1 MWQLS
6 MGLVG
11 LVASGAWFVSFQRAT
26 MFPRHLVARAGAP
39 PPADAAVVTLDT
51 GEEQIEAWLL
61 PPRGGGT
68 GPSPLLL
75 FAHGNAELID
85 HWPGAFED
93 PRRWGLAVLLVEYPG
108 YGRSTGRPSERSVAR
123 AMAAAFDWAATRP
136 EIDARRVVGY
146 GRSVGGAA
154 IGLLARDRAL
164 AALVLESTFT
174 SAPAMARRIGVPGF
188 LIRDRFDTLAALG
201 RFAGPILLL
210 HGTRDTIV
218 PTEES
223 RALAAAN
230 PRAELHL
237 LACGHNDCPRPWF
250 QLQNF
255 LRANGILGTVA
266 EERPVPASGHEAGA
280 GPGSS

>member
-1 MWQLS
+1 MWQIS

-26 MFPRHLVARAGAP
+26 MFPRHRVARAGPP
-39 PPADAAVVTLDT
+39 PPADAVVVPLEI
-51 GEEQIEAWLL
+51 GEEQVEAWLL
-61 PPRGGGT
+61 PALGGEA
-68 GPSPLLL
+68 GPAPLLL

-85 HWPGAFED
+85 FWPAAFEE

-108 YGRSTGRPSERSVAR
+108 YGRSKGSPSERSTAR
-123 AMAAAFDWAATRP
+123 AMAAAHDWVAARP
-136 EIDARRVVGY
+136 EVDARRIVGY

-154 IGLLARDRAL
+154 IGLLARDRGL

-174 SAPAMARRIGVPGF
+174 SAPAMARRLGVPGF
-188 LIRDRFDTLAALG
+188 LIRDRFDTLAALRG
-201 RFAGPILLL
+201 FGGPTLVL

-223 RALAAAN
+223 RTLAAAS

-250 QLQNF
+250 QLQRF
-255 LRANGILGTVA
+255 LRDHGILRTGARDPVA
-266 EERPVPASGHEAGA
+266 SATS
-280 GPGSS
+280 